1 MILNILE
8 KSHVAFYYY
17 CCFIDTKGLRKPVG
31 ENRLKKSK
39 IKVMKSRPLLQSNAK
54 L

>member
-8 KSHVAFYYY
+8 KSHVAFYYAR
-17 CCFIDTKGLRKPVG
+17 FIDTKGLRKPVR

-39 IKVMKSRPLLQSNAK
+39 IKVIESIPLLQSDAK

>member
-1 MILNILE
+1 MIPNILE
-8 KSHVAFYYY
+8 KSHVAFYYAR
-17 CCFIDTKGLRKPVG
+17 FIDTKGLRKPFG

-39 IKVMKSRPLLQSNAK
+39 IRVIESIPLLQSDAK